1 MNSVLPE
8 KMSIRNRSFMV
19 FAAISDNLVPNHIF
33 FKVFIKKPD
42 YRDSSVLAGALL

>member
-1 MNSVLPE
+1 MDSVLPE
-8 KMSIRNRSFMV
+8 KMSIQNRNFIV

-42 YRDSSVLAGALL
+42 YKDSSVLAGSLL